1 MTAFMLPLT
10 GSEPCSEIDPE
21 LFFIEQAE
29 TLMQVKPF
37 LRQLCHGCPI
47 LDECHEH
54 AIRHEEFGFWGGLT
68 VDERRQ
74 ERRRRGI
81 VLESVSRY
89 NMYVVSAR
97 NRELKERE
105 QDDLR
110 RLPTRRDLQYA
121 VAKQKAARTDT

>member
-1 MTAFMLPLT
+1 VKFFLPLT

-21 LFFIEQAE
+21 MFFIEQAE
-29 TLMQVKPF
+29 TLMQALPF

-47 LDECHEH
+47 LDECREH
-54 AIRHEEFGFWGGLT
+54 AVLHEEYGFWGGLT
-68 VDERRQ
+68 VEERRQ

-89 NMYVVSAR
+89 NMGVVSAR

-105 QDDLR
+105 QDDMR

-121 VAKQKAARTDT
+121 VAKQKAS